1 MLRFL
6 WWEGNNFNNQ
16 PSDYQICVHVSGGA
30 SLPSCCNYALKRISI
45 DNAVQF
51 SPEAAYTLMK
61 NFYVDYLLKSTPSAI
76 SLIKA
81 VTKMCNV
88 GGFKLGTFIS
98 NKVSSGRPKKGRVSK
113 MLT

>member
-1 MLRFL
+1 
-6 WWEGNNFNNQ
+6 
-16 PSDYQICVHVSGGA
+16 
-30 SLPSCCNYALKRISI
+30 
-45 DNAVQF
+45 
-51 SPEAAYTLMK
+51 MK

-81 VTKMCNV
+81 VTKMYNV